1 MTDDGTVRRVACSI
15 AAKEADRTIWDA
27 RGPLHRR
34 EAVIVEIE
42 AVDGL
47 VGYGYSPS
55 WGLNPQTM
63 VGFIINE
70 FVDSVIGRSPGEVLD
85 IHRELVAKAKIHGGG
100 GLASSAIGG
109 VDGALWDLHARS
121 LDVPLREL
129 FGSTAKTIPAYA
141 SAGFYE
147 SGGDESDFERDIQ
160 ALVDAGYGAVKI
172 KCGRVPLREDAD
184 RIRRAREILGPDIQL
199 MVDAN
204 GAYRSVPEAMQMAR
218 TLAEL
223 DVSWFEEP
231 LEIENERG
239 YRELCRL
246 SPVPVAAGEN
256 ACTLEKIVRLIDA
269 GVHVIQPDVGWT
281 SGITTA
287 LAMAKVAE
295 ARGRT
300 FAPHAFGCSLNLLMA
315 AQVSAASPG
324 GGILE
329 VEYTGNPLMSEL
341 TSRDWTRN
349 LDESGD
355 FLLPTEAGS
364 GFSPNKETE
373 DLDWMHVEAVGEALH

>member
-1 MTDDGTVRRVACSI
+1 
-15 AAKEADRTIWDA
+15 
-27 RGPLHRR
+27 
-34 EAVIVEIE
+34 
-42 AVDGL
+42 
-47 VGYGYSPS
+47 
-55 WGLNPQTM
+55 M

-300 FAPHAFGCSLNLLMA
+300 FCAPRIRMQPEPADGRSSVCRVTRRGDSRGRVHRESSDERAHIQGLDEKPGRVRRFLA
-315 AQVSAASPG
+315 ADRG
-324 GGILE
+324 RLGIL
-329 VEYTGNPLMSEL
+329 TQ
-341 TSRDWTRN
+341 
-349 LDESGD
+349 
-355 FLLPTEAGS
+355 
-364 GFSPNKETE
+364 
-373 DLDWMHVEAVGEALH
+373 

>member
-1 MTDDGTVRRVACSI
+1 MAMTGSDAVVRVACSI
-15 AAKEADRTIWDA
+15 ASKEADRIIWDA

-34 EAVIVEIE
+34 EAVIVEVE
-42 AVDGL
+42 GVDGL
-47 VGYGYSPS
+47 IGYGYAPS
-55 WGLNPQTM
+55 WGLDPKTM
-63 VGFIINE
+63 AAFIMNE
-70 FVDSVIGRSPGEVLD
+70 FADDVVGRRPGEVLD
-85 IHRELVAKAKIHGGG
+85 IHRELTRRAKIHGGG
-100 GLASSAIGG
+100 GLASSAVGG

-121 LDVPLREL
+121 LDVPMREL
-129 FGSTAKTIPAYA
+129 FGSSVETVPAYA

-147 SGGDESDFERDIQ
+147 GGGDESEFQRVLPE
-160 ALVDAGYGAVKI
+160 LVEAGYRAVKI
-172 KCGRVPLREDAD
+172 KCGRASLREDAD
-184 RIRRAREILGPDIQL
+184 RVRRAREALGSDIRL

-204 GAYRSVPEAMQMAR
+204 GAYRSVPDALQMAGV
-218 TLAEL
+218 LAEVE
-223 DVSWFEEP
+223 VSWFEEP
-231 LEIENERG
+231 MEIEDEDG

-256 ACTLEKIVRLIDA
+256 ACTLRQIVRLVDA

-281 SGITTA
+281 SGISTA
-287 LAMAKVAE
+287 LAVAKIAE

-315 AQVSAASPG
+315 AQVLAAAPA

-341 TSRDWTRN
+341 ASKDWTRN

-355 FLLPTEAGS
+355 FVLPTAPGS
-364 GFSPNKETE
+364 GFTPSEQAE
-373 DLDWMHVEAVGEALH
+373 GMDWVRVEAFD

>member
-1 MTDDGTVRRVACSI
+1 MTSGLVVRRVSCSI

-42 AVDGL
+42 AASGL
-47 VGYGYSPS
+47 IGYGYAPT

-70 FVDSVIGRSPGEVLD
+70 FAGNVIGRRPGDVLD

-109 VDGALWDLHARS
+109 VDSALWDLHARS
-121 LDVPLREL
+121 LDIPMREL
-129 FGSTAKTIPAYA
+129 FGSSAETIPAYG

-147 SGGDESDFERDIQ
+147 RGEDESDLERELQ
-160 ALVDAGYGAVKI
+160 ALMKAGYRALKI
-172 KCGRVPLREDAD
+172 KCGRAPVREDAD
-184 RIRRAREILGPDIQL
+184 RVRRAREILGTDVRL

-204 GAYRSVPEAMQMAR
+204 GAYRSVPEALQMAR
-218 TLAEL
+218 ILAEL

-231 LEIENERG
+231 LEIEDERG

-256 ACTLEKIVRLIDA
+256 ACTLGKIVRLIDA

-281 SGITTA
+281 GGISTA
-287 LAMAKVAE
+287 LAVAKVAE
-295 ARGRT
+295 ARSRV

-315 AQVSAASPG
+315 AQVSAAAPG

-329 VEYTGNPLMSEL
+329 VECTGNPLMSKL
-341 TSRDWTRN
+341 ASMDWTRN
-349 LDESGD
+349 LNESGD

-364 GFSPNKETE
+364 GFSPNNQTE
-373 DLDWMHVEAVGEALH
+373 DLDWQLVETFE